1 MAAITRASIA
11 EPTLRLVC
19 AWCTKEMAPGIE
31 PASHGICREC
41 GDKLTDAHHQGRKFE
56 PVLQKGRAA

>member
-1 MAAITRASIA
+1 MNAEQLRI

-31 PASHGICREC
+31 PVSHGICGAC
-41 GDKLTDAHHQGRKFE
+41 GDQLTDAHRQGRKFE
-56 PVLQKGRAA
+56 PVLQKGRAAA